1 MHSNIYAVASLS
13 CISCPF
19 ALWLVSRPAASEEA
33 AIIDALEGLLDP
45 FNGSGTTGV
54 AALELGR
61 RYVGLDLDPDY
72 LEVARRRLEAAR

>member
-1 MHSNIYAVASLS
+1 M
-13 CISCPF
+13 
-19 ALWLVSRPAASEEA
+19 
-33 AIIDALEGLLDP
+33 LDP

-72 LEVARRRLEAAR
+72 LEVAHRRLEAAR